1 MAEEIN
7 ENEKKD
13 MTLMTVEEASAYLH
27 FSRAYIYRLAR
38 ANILPHVNYGR
49 HLLFRKVDLFEWVG
63 SMVTGSNTASFAVN
77 K

>member
-1 MAEEIN
+1 MADEIN
-7 ENEKKD
+7 ESEKND

-27 FSRAYIYRLAR
+27 FSRTYIYRLAR
-38 ANILPHVNYGR
+38 ANIIPHMNYGR

-63 SMVTGSNTASFAVN
+63 SMVVT